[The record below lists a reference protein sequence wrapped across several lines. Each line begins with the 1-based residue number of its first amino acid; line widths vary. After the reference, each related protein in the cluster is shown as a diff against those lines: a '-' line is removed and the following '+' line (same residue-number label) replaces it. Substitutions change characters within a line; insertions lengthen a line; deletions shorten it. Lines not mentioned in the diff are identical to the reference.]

1 MTYRGQI
8 TKGQIVLDESV
19 QLPEGATVEV
29 QVIEPKIRITRPSQR
44 KPFRKI
50 QPIVMP
56 GDSLADELVRDRR

>member
-8 TKGQIVLDESV
+8 TRGQIVLDEPV

-29 QVIEPKIRITRPSQR
+29 QVIEPKVRITRPLQR
-44 KPFRKI
+44 QPFRKI